1 MWGWS
6 VEGLYNHGPREPPIK
21 GHTCDSRLGRA
32 LPATR
37 PDLSD
42 ALGEEELELL
52 SLSRSAIIVKP
63 VRGLLWSAR

>member
-1 MWGWS
+1 MPAI
-6 VEGLYNHGPREPPIK
+6 LARF
-21 GHTCDSRLGRA
+21 RLGRA